1 MNFRLPQT
9 TSISRAAL
17 LALAITGAPVLLSAC
32 APLLVGGAIVG
43 GAMMVTDRRTSGVQI
58 EDQAIELKATN
69 RARDVVGERGH
80 VSVTSYNRLVLIT
93 GEVPTDADR
102 TAVEQQVAKVENVRS
117 IVNELAVMGPTSL
130 TARSNDTII
139 TSKVKATLVDAKDVQ
154 ASVYKVLTERG
165 TVYLMGRV
173 TEREANRGADLARSV
188 SGVQKVVKVFETI
201 TEDELAAMKP
211 AEPAKK

>member
-1 MNFRLPQT
+1 MTFRFPRPASLH
-9 TSISRAAL
+9 RAAL
-17 LALAITGAPVLLSAC
+17 AALAIAGAPVLLSAC
-32 APLLVGGAIVG
+32 APLIVGGAIVG

-173 TEREANRGADLARSV
+173 TEREANRGAELARSV

>member
-1 MNFRLPQT
+1 MTFRFTRST
-9 TSISRAAL
+9 TSRAAL
-17 LALAITGAPVLLSAC
+17 AALAIVGAPMLMSAC
-32 APLLVGGAIVG
+32 APLIVGGAIVG
-43 GAMMVTDRRTSGVQI
+43 SAMMVVDRRTSGVQI
-58 EDQAIELKATN
+58 EDQAIELKSAN

-93 GEVPTDADR
+93 GEVPTEADR
-102 TAVEQQVAKVENVRS
+102 AAVEQQVAKVENVRS

-188 SGVQKVVKVFETI
+188 NGVQKVVKVFETI
-201 TEDELAAMKP
+201 TEEELAAMKP
-211 AEPAKK
+211 AEPPKK

>member
-1 MNFRLPQT
+1 
-9 TSISRAAL
+9 
-17 LALAITGAPVLLSAC
+17 
-32 APLLVGGAIVG
+32 
-43 GAMMVTDRRTSGVQI
+43 MMVTDRRTSGVQI

-173 TEREANRGADLARSV
+173 TEREANRGAELARSV